1 MREAILIFLFAVVS
15 CGGAEYPPITDFG
28 PTNEYGAGVQ
38 RSIRLM
44 AKSRPERKRTV
55 KVLFYG
61 QSITHQPWFFAVG
74 DWLKAQYPN
83 ANIVYTNRAIGGYY
97 SELLTRIAEA
107 DIMPIYPDLIIYQNY
122 GSLSD
127 IENIVARTRLRT
139 TADILMQT
147 DHPTVA
153 EHMTEGTN
161 AATAVTPD
169 AFKNYVFLPGMVR
182 RYGSEL
188 GDVRSLWKSYLQE
201 YELDPTAV
209 LRDHIH
215 PDTPGDYLMAEF
227 VKAYLRLDERF
238 SDEDWSRAER
248 NVKIPREKWTSLT
261 IPFVGNK
268 VDLVI
273 SSNGTSAIEVW
284 IDGKRPSEFPELYA
298 FTRPEFYPNGYVP
311 CIVQVGSR
319 ATLREESWKATI
331 LESYM
336 SNGTPFVRFAV
347 TGSETGLD
355 GEGTNRELFISNS
368 RRVMLQ
374 PQDWLM
380 LLWAT
385 VFPTLKP
392 LEVGYEIKWESRFYG
407 MDEFV
412 PAVPDPTLET
422 TVTVAQGLAN
432 GEHTLTLV
440 GIDTAGIEAV
450 RIFNPLARTQPEP
463 PGEIHI
469 TSVGRKEGRLTIQA
483 SAGGRYVVE
492 SSESANGPWT
502 GISSPQSERVFE
514 VPANGNRGFLR
525 LRKID

>member
-1 MREAILIFLFAVVS
+1 
-15 CGGAEYPPITDFG
+15 
-28 PTNEYGAGVQ
+28 
-38 RSIRLM
+38 
-44 AKSRPERKRTV
+44 
-55 KVLFYG
+55 
-61 QSITHQPWFFAVG
+61 
-74 DWLKAQYPN
+74 
-83 ANIVYTNRAIGGYY
+83 
-97 SELLTRIAEA
+97 
-107 DIMPIYPDLIIYQNY
+107 
-122 GSLSD
+122 
-127 IENIVARTRLRT
+127 
-139 TADILMQT
+139 
-147 DHPTVA
+147 
-153 EHMTEGTN
+153 
-161 AATAVTPD
+161 
-169 AFKNYVFLPGMVR
+169 
-182 RYGSEL
+182 
-188 GDVRSLWKSYLQE
+188 
-201 YELDPTAV
+201 
-209 LRDHIH
+209 
-215 PDTPGDYLMAEF
+215 
-227 VKAYLRLDERF
+227 
-238 SDEDWSRAER
+238 
-248 NVKIPREKWTSLT
+248 
-261 IPFVGNK
+261 
-268 VDLVI
+268 
-273 SSNGTSAIEVW
+273 
-284 IDGKRPSEFPELYA
+284 
-298 FTRPEFYPNGYVP
+298 
-311 CIVQVGSR
+311 
-319 ATLREESWKATI
+319 
-331 LESYM
+331 M

-347 TGSETGLD
+347 TGSKTGSD

-412 PAVPDPTLET
+412 PEVPDPTLET

-440 GIDTAGIEAV
+440 GTDTAGIEAV

-492 SSESANGPWT
+492 SSETANGPWT